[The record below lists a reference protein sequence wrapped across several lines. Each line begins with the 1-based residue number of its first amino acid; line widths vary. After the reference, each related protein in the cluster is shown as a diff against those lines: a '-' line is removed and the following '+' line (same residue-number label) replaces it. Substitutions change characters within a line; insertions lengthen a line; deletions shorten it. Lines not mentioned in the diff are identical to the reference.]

1 MNVVVFA
8 SDAKGLSSLNS
19 TINELY
25 NRNHNVFAIITQDTQ
40 LRYPR
45 VNVDRFQF
53 LTNVESD
60 EKVYSKTLGIN
71 LPFKPDWLIVN
82 RERWNPETE
91 IILEFKKEFGAN
103 VGLIEPNAAMIN
115 GVEGFMEN
123 HSKNRFVPFI
133 DVFFDHSHFISSQ
146 RKLMGFRGKSIVV
159 GNPKYDTNLNVSA
172 EVINNLK
179 TLYKVDESKTQVLL
193 FSLVN
198 SSRGELLKH
207 FQTFVKDNPQY
218 QFFIKPYP
226 GEPFEPQFRK
236 EYHPQ
241 FFIDGVTPILDETH
255 IWGMFNI
262 CDIHMGAFSSIFH
275 PSFLL
280 GKKVVDLSRE
290 IGMRDRILD
299 TSGILNSDGVGVEDK
314 ADLWLRTFNL
324 KSIDELR
331 KFISEST
338 LKNISKNN
346 NIVWN
351 IVNDFVYSNDNKNYE
366 SILELFDSFN
376 DSNVA
381 HRIVNYLEKNEV

>member
-19 TINELY
+19 TLNELY

-40 LRYPR
+40 LRHPKAHA
-45 VNVDRFQF
+45 DRFQF

-60 EKVYSKTLGIN
+60 EKVYSTSLGIN

-91 IILEFKKEFGAN
+91 IIVEFKTKFGAK

-133 DVFFDHSHFISSQ
+133 DVFFDHSTFISEQ
-146 RKLMGFRGKSIVV
+146 RKVMGFEGKSVVV

-172 EVINNLK
+172 DTITNLK
-179 TLYKVDESKTQVLL
+179 KLYGVDDTKTQVLL

-198 SSRGELLKH
+198 SSRGELLKY
-207 FQTFVKDNPQY
+207 FEDFVKDNPQY

-226 GEPFEPQFRK
+226 GEPFEPQFRVQ
-236 EYHPQ
+236 YHPQ
-241 FFIDGVTPILDETH
+241 FFIEGVTPILDETH

-280 GKKVVDLSRE
+280 NKKVVDLSRE
-290 IGMRDRILD
+290 IGMRDRALD
-299 TSGILNSDGVGVEDK
+299 TTRILNSEGVGVEDN
-314 ADLWLRTFNL
+314 ADLWMRTFNF
-324 KSIDELR
+324 KNVSELQD
-331 KFISEST
+331 FISDDVIN
-338 LKNISKNN
+338 NISKNN
-346 NIVWN
+346 DEVWN
-351 IVNDFVYSNDNKNYE
+351 IVNNFVYLNNNRDYNE
-366 SILELFDSFN
+366 ILSYFDDFN
-376 DSNVA
+376 DMNACS
-381 HRIVNYLEKNEV
+381 RIVNYMENK